1 LNLNN
6 NLFNKGFSMIEL
18 MVGTVLSS
26 ILLIGF
32 TLLGS
37 GIWGQLSYEDV
48 HEKVQRYGNYV
59 LDDMS
64 ESFKENNIERIRID
78 SYADGYSIV
87 RVEFDDNTSD
97 IKYSIDYMASNPL
110 HDNVQRHQINKNN
123 QAIHRSNDAVNQYY
137 NEFENKGYAVSISKF
152 KCNQLNFAG
161 NTEKYGNRPYDG
173 SQLTNAVYIVDLQ
186 IEIYKKMRSSMELY
200 NTIDF
205 QRTLFVT
212 DEFI

>member
-1 LNLNN
+1 
-6 NLFNKGFSMIEL
+6 MEL

-37 GIWGQLSYEDV
+37 GIWAQLSYEDV
-48 HEKVQRYGNYV
+48 HEKVQKYGNYV

-64 ESFKENNIERIRID
+64 DAFKKNNIDKISID
-78 SYADGYSIV
+78 SYTDGYSVV
-87 RVEFDDNTSD
+87 RVEFSNGNAD
-97 IKYSIDYMASNPL
+97 IKYSVDYMTSNPM
-110 HDNVQRHQINKNN
+110 HENIQKHQINKNN
-123 QAIHRSNDAVNQYY
+123 QPIHKNNDNVNQYY
-137 NEFENKGYAVSISKF
+137 NEFENKGYAVTISEF
-152 KCNQLNFAG
+152 KCNELGFSTG
-161 NTEKYGNRPYDG
+161 TEKYGNRPYDG
-173 SQLTNAVYIVDLQ
+173 NRLESSVYIVDLQ
-186 IEIYKKMRSSMELY
+186 IEIYKKDGISMKLY

>member
-1 LNLNN
+1 
-6 NLFNKGFSMIEL
+6 MIEL
-18 MVGTVLSS
+18 MVGTLLSS

-32 TLLGS
+32 TLLAS
-37 GIWGQLSYEDV
+37 GIWTQLSYEDV

-97 IKYSIDYMASNPL
+97 IKYSIDYMDSNPL
-110 HDNVQRHQINKNN
+110 HDNVRRHQINKNN
-123 QAIHRSNDAVNQYY
+123 QSIHRNNDAVNQYY

-152 KCNQLNFAG
+152 KCNELDFAG

-173 SQLTNAVYIVDLQ
+173 NKLTNAVYIVDLQ
-186 IEIYKKMRSSMELY
+186 IEIYKKMKNSMELY

>member
-1 LNLNN
+1 
-6 NLFNKGFSMIEL
+6 MIEL

>member
-1 LNLNN
+1 
-6 NLFNKGFSMIEL
+6 MEL
-18 MVGTVLSS
+18 MVGTILSS

-59 LDDMS
+59 LDDMAKAFTS
-64 ESFKENNIERIRID
+64 ADIEKIRID
-78 SYADGYSIV
+78 SYTDGFSIV
-87 RVEFDDNTSD
+87 RVEFDDNTAD
-97 IKYSIDYMASNPL
+97 IKYSVDYMLSNPF
-110 HDNVQRHQINKNN
+110 HENVQKHQINKNN
-123 QAIHRSNDAVNQYY
+123 QPIHVNNDAVKQYY

-152 KCNQLNFAG
+152 KCNELSFSSG
-161 NTEKYGNRPYDG
+161 TEKYGNRPYDG
-173 SQLTNAVYIVDLQ
+173 NRLESAVYIVDLQ
-186 IEIYKKMRSSMELY
+186 IELYKKIKNSMELY

-205 QRTLFVT
+205 QRTLFVI

>member
-1 LNLNN
+1 
-6 NLFNKGFSMIEL
+6 
-18 MVGTVLSS
+18 MVGTLLSS

-48 HEKVQRYGNYV
+48 HEKVQKYGNYV

-64 ESFKENNIERIRID
+64 RVFKKANIDKIRID
-78 SYADGYSIV
+78 SYTDGYSIV
-87 RVEFDDNTSD
+87 RVEFDNGNAD
-97 IKYSIDYMASNPL
+97 IKYSVDYMASNPL
-110 HDNVQRHQINKNN
+110 HNITKHQINKNN
-123 QAIHRSNDAVNQYY
+123 EAIHGINETLNQYY
-137 NEFENKGYAVSISKF
+137 NEFENKGYAVTISEF
-152 KCNQLNFAG
+152 KCNELGFASG
-161 NTEKYGNRPYDG
+161 TEKYGDRHDG
-173 SQLTNAVYIVDLQ
+173 HQLESAVYIVDLQ
-186 IEIYKKMRSSMELY
+186 IEIYKKTGASMELY